1 LSRGQR
7 FVLIDKLMIENSD
20 IVYSCYHRVSRK
32 GENFV
37 AQHTISYQMSGSF
50 VLADNKD
57 KYMANPGDFHLIRK
71 NQLVKFAK
79 IPPQNGTCESMNIYL
94 SDKNLKNFAHE
105 YQLKSEH
112 LTKTNALVKIDVNS
126 VLENFIA
133 SLRTLLASNLNTKSL
148 TDLKIK
154 ELLLILV
161 QSKPELKNILFDFS
175 EPHKIDLE
183 AFMNQ
188 NYRYNV
194 NLERFAHLTGRSLA
208 TFKRDFTKVFQ
219 TSPHQWMLKKRLD
232 EAHYL
237 LKEEKKSA
245 SDIFVDLGFEDLSHF
260 SYAFKKQFGYSPKSL
275 TKI

>member
-7 FVLIDKLMIENSD
+7 FVLINKLMIENSD
-20 IVYSCYHRVSRK
+20 IVYSCYHKASRK

-50 VLADNKD
+50 ILADNKD

-79 IPPQNGTCESMNIYL
+79 IPPPNGTCESMNIYL
-94 SDKNLKNFAHE
+94 SDENLKNFAHE
-105 YQLKSEH
+105 YQLQSEH
-112 LTKTNALVKIDVNS
+112 VTKTNVLVKIDVNS

-133 SLRTLLASNLNTKSL
+133 SLRTLLTSNLNTKSL

-154 ELLLILV
+154 ELLLILL
-161 QSKPELKNILFDFS
+161 QTKPELKNILFDFS

-194 NLERFAHLTGRSLA
+194 NLERFARLTGRSLA
-208 TFKRDFTKVFQ
+208 TFKRDFEKVFQ

-260 SYAFKKQFGYSPKSL
+260 SSAFKKQFGYSPKSL
-275 TKI
+275 AKI

>member
-1 LSRGQR
+1 
-7 FVLIDKLMIENSD
+7 MIENSD
-20 IVYSCYHRVSRK
+20 IVYSCYHKVSRK

-50 VLADNKD
+50 ILADNKD
-57 KYMANPGDFHLIRK
+57 KYIANPGDFHLIRK

-79 IPPQNGTCESMNIYL
+79 IPPPNGTCESLNIYL
-94 SDKNLKNFAHE
+94 SDENLKNFAQE
-105 YQLKSEH
+105 YQLQSEH
-112 LTKTNALVKIDVNS
+112 VTKANVLVKIDVNS

-133 SLRTLLASNLNTKSL
+133 SLRTLLTSNLNTKSL

-154 ELLLILV
+154 ELLLILL
-161 QSKPELKNILFDFS
+161 QTKPELKNILFDFS

-194 NLERFAHLTGRSLA
+194 NLERFARLTGRSLA
-208 TFKRDFTKVFQ
+208 TFKRDFEKIFQ

-260 SYAFKKQFGYSPKSL
+260 SSAFKKQFGYSPKSL
-275 TKI
+275 AKI

>member
-1 LSRGQR
+1 MSRGQR
-7 FVLIDKLMIENSD
+7 FVLINKLMIENSD
-20 IVYSCYHRVSRK
+20 IVYSCYHKVSRK

-57 KYMANPGDFHLIRK
+57 KYIANPGDFHLIRK

-79 IPPQNGTCESMNIYL
+79 IPPPNGTCESLNIYL
-94 SDKNLKNFAHE
+94 SDENLKNFAQE
-105 YQLKSEH
+105 YQLQSEH
-112 LTKTNALVKIDVNS
+112 VTKANVLVKIDVNS

-133 SLRTLLASNLNTKSL
+133 SLRTLLTSNLNTKSL

-154 ELLLILV
+154 ELLLILL
-161 QSKPELKNILFDFS
+161 QTKPELKNILFDFS

-194 NLERFAHLTGRSLA
+194 NLERFARLTGRSLA
-208 TFKRDFTKVFQ
+208 TFKRDFEKIFQ

-260 SYAFKKQFGYSPKSL
+260 SSAFKKQFGYSPKSL
-275 TKI
+275 AKI

>member
-1 LSRGQR
+1 MSRGQR

-50 VLADNKD
+50 ILADNKD

-79 IPPQNGTCESMNIYL
+79 IPPPNGTCESMNIYL
-94 SDKNLKNFAHE
+94 SDENLKNFAHE

-112 LTKTNALVKIDVNS
+112 VTKTNALVKIDVNP

-133 SLRTLLASNLNTKSL
+133 SLRTLLASNLNNKSL
-148 TDLKIK
+148 IDLKIK
-154 ELLLILV
+154 ELLLILL

-208 TFKRDFTKVFQ
+208 TFKRDFEKVFQ

-260 SYAFKKQFGYSPKSL
+260 SHAFKKQFGYSPKSL

>member
-1 LSRGQR
+1 MSYARR
-7 FVLIDKLMIENSD
+7 FVLIDSLMIENSD
-20 IVYSCYHRVSRK
+20 IVYSCYHQVSRK

-37 AQHTISYQMSGSF
+37 AQHTISYQLSGSF
-50 VLADNKD
+50 MLSDNKD
-57 KYMANPGDFHLIRK
+57 KHIANPGDFHLIRK

-79 IPPQNGTCESMNIYL
+79 IPPPNGACESLNIYL
-94 SDKNLKNFAHE
+94 SDETLKNFAHE

-112 LTKTNALVKIDVNS
+112 STVTEALVKIDVNA
-126 VLENFIA
+126 VLENFIV
-133 SLRTLLASNLNTKSL
+133 SLKALLQSNLNNKSL
-148 TDLKIK
+148 TGLKIK
-154 ELLLILV
+154 ELLLILL
-161 QSKPELKNILFDFS
+161 QTKPALKNILFDFS

-194 NLERFAHLTGRSLA
+194 NLDRFAHLTGRSLA
-208 TFKRDFTKVFQ
+208 TFKRDFEKVFQ
-219 TSPHQWMLKKRLD
+219 TSPHQWILKKRLD

-237 LKEEKKSA
+237 LKEEKRAA

-260 SYAFKKQFGYSPKSL
+260 SHAFKKQFGYSPKNL

>member
-1 LSRGQR
+1 MSRRQR
-7 FVLIDKLMIENSD
+7 FVLINKLMIENSD
-20 IVYSCYHRVSRK
+20 IVYSCYHKVSRK

-57 KYMANPGDFHLIRK
+57 KYIANPGDFHLIRK

-79 IPPQNGTCESMNIYL
+79 IPPPNGTCESLNIYL
-94 SDKNLKNFAHE
+94 SDENLKNFAQE
-105 YQLKSEH
+105 YQLQSEH
-112 LTKTNALVKIDVNS
+112 VTKTNVLVKIDVNS

-133 SLRTLLASNLNTKSL
+133 SLRTLLTSNLNTKSL

-154 ELLLILV
+154 ELLLILL
-161 QSKPELKNILFDFS
+161 QTKPELKNILFDFS

-194 NLERFAHLTGRSLA
+194 NLERFARLTGRSLA
-208 TFKRDFTKVFQ
+208 TFKRDFEKIFQ

-260 SYAFKKQFGYSPKSL
+260 SSAFKKQFGYSPKSL
-275 TKI
+275 AKI

>member
-1 LSRGQR
+1 MSRGQR
-7 FVLIDKLMIENSD
+7 FVLINKPMIENSD
-20 IVYSCYHRVSRK
+20 IVYSCYHKVSRK

-57 KYMANPGDFHLIRK
+57 KYIANPGDFHLIRK

-79 IPPQNGTCESMNIYL
+79 IPPPNGTCESLNIYL
-94 SDKNLKNFAHE
+94 SDENLKNFAQE
-105 YQLKSEH
+105 YQLQSEH
-112 LTKTNALVKIDVNS
+112 VTKTNVLVKIDVNS

-133 SLRTLLASNLNTKSL
+133 SLRTLLTSNLNTKSL

-154 ELLLILV
+154 ELLLILL
-161 QSKPELKNILFDFS
+161 QTKPELKNILFDFS

-194 NLERFAHLTGRSLA
+194 NLERFARLTGRSLA
-208 TFKRDFTKVFQ
+208 TFKRDFEKIFQ

-260 SYAFKKQFGYSPKSL
+260 SSAFKKQFGYSPKSL
-275 TKI
+275 AKI

>member
-1 LSRGQR
+1 MSRGQR
-7 FVLIDKLMIENSD
+7 FVLINKLMIENSD
-20 IVYSCYHRVSRK
+20 IVYSCYHKVSRK

-50 VLADNKD
+50 ILADNKD
-57 KYMANPGDFHLIRK
+57 KYIANPGDFHLIRK

-79 IPPQNGTCESMNIYL
+79 IPPPNGTCESLNIYL
-94 SDKNLKNFAHE
+94 SDENLKNFAQE
-105 YQLKSEH
+105 YQLQSEH
-112 LTKTNALVKIDVNS
+112 VTKANVLVKIDVNS

-133 SLRTLLASNLNTKSL
+133 SLRTLLTSNLNTKSL

-154 ELLLILV
+154 ELLLILL
-161 QSKPELKNILFDFS
+161 QTKPELKNILFDFS

-194 NLERFAHLTGRSLA
+194 NLERFARLTGRSLA
-208 TFKRDFTKVFQ
+208 TFKRDFEKIFQ

-260 SYAFKKQFGYSPKSL
+260 SSAFKKQFGYSPKSL
-275 TKI
+275 AKI

>member
-1 LSRGQR
+1 MSRGQR
-7 FVLIDKLMIENSD
+7 FVLINKLMIENSD
-20 IVYSCYHRVSRK
+20 IVYSCYHKVSRK

-57 KYMANPGDFHLIRK
+57 KYIANPGDFHLIRK

-79 IPPQNGTCESMNIYL
+79 IPPPNGTCESLNIYL
-94 SDKNLKNFAHE
+94 SDENLKNFAQE
-105 YQLKSEH
+105 YQLQSEH
-112 LTKTNALVKIDVNS
+112 VTKANVLVKIDVNS

-133 SLRTLLASNLNTKSL
+133 SLRTLLTSNLNTKSL

-154 ELLLILV
+154 ELLLILL
-161 QSKPELKNILFDFS
+161 QTKPELKNILFDFS

-194 NLERFAHLTGRSLA
+194 NLERFARLTGRSLA
-208 TFKRDFTKVFQ
+208 TFKRDFEKIFQ

-245 SDIFVDLGFEDLSHF
+245 SDIFIDLGFEDLSHF
-260 SYAFKKQFGYSPKSL
+260 SSAFKKQFGYSPKSL
-275 TKI
+275 AKI

>member
-1 LSRGQR
+1 
-7 FVLIDKLMIENSD
+7 MIENSD

-50 VLADNKD
+50 ILADNKD

-79 IPPQNGTCESMNIYL
+79 IPPTNGTCESMNIYL
-94 SDKNLKNFAHE
+94 SDENLKNFAHE

-112 LTKTNALVKIDVNS
+112 VTKTNALVKIDVNS

-133 SLRTLLASNLNTKSL
+133 SLRTLLASNLNKKSL
-148 TDLKIK
+148 IDLKIK
-154 ELLLILV
+154 ELLLILL

-208 TFKRDFTKVFQ
+208 TFKRDFEKVFQ

-260 SYAFKKQFGYSPKSL
+260 SHAFKKQFGYSPKSL

>member
-1 LSRGQR
+1 
-7 FVLIDKLMIENSD
+7 
-20 IVYSCYHRVSRK
+20 
-32 GENFV
+32 V

-50 VLADNKD
+50 ILADNKD

-79 IPPQNGTCESMNIYL
+79 IPPPNGTCESMNIYL
-94 SDKNLKNFAHE
+94 SDENLKNFAHE

-112 LTKTNALVKIDVNS
+112 VTKTNALVKIDVNS

-133 SLRTLLASNLNTKSL
+133 SLRILLASNLNTKPL
-148 TDLKIK
+148 TELKIK

-208 TFKRDFTKVFQ
+208 TFKRDFEKVFQ

>member
-1 LSRGQR
+1 
-7 FVLIDKLMIENSD
+7 MIENSD
-20 IVYSCYHRVSRK
+20 IVYSCYHKVSRK

-57 KYMANPGDFHLIRK
+57 KYIANPGDFHLIRK

-79 IPPQNGTCESMNIYL
+79 IPPPNGTCESLNIYL
-94 SDKNLKNFAHE
+94 SDENLKNFAQE
-105 YQLKSEH
+105 YQLQSEH
-112 LTKTNALVKIDVNS
+112 VTKANVLVKIDVNS

-133 SLRTLLASNLNTKSL
+133 SLRTLLTSNLNTKSL

-154 ELLLILV
+154 ELLLILL
-161 QSKPELKNILFDFS
+161 QTKPELKNILFDFS

-194 NLERFAHLTGRSLA
+194 NLERFARLTGRSLA
-208 TFKRDFTKVFQ
+208 TFKRDFEKIFQ

-260 SYAFKKQFGYSPKSL
+260 SSAFKKQFGYSPKSV